1 MQTLVFTQLINLR
14 KTDPQIVRNKTAI
27 CYCMLGKFAF
37 ITGGLK
43 PQADMVLE
51 GERVSIT
58 CTKCDLLAVKSEHDK
73 CT

>member
-14 KTDPQIVRNKTAI
+14 KTDPQIVRNETAI

-43 PQADMVLE
+43 PQADMVL
-51 GERVSIT
+51 
-58 CTKCDLLAVKSEHDK
+58 
-73 CT
+73 